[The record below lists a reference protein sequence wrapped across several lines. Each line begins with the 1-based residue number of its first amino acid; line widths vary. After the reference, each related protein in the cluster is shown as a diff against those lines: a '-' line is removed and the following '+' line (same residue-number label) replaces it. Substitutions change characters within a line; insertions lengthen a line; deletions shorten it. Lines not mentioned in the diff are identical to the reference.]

1 MNLYANGGSQVI
13 KHIYAG
19 SQKIWKV
26 YQGSSK
32 IWQLNKVNFKDWD
45 SSILKYE
52 EVVSGNPATAPSNP
66 SREGYEFIGWSPNSF
81 SSITSDTDIVA
92 QYSSSTITEVNS
104 VLVTNARSQNLSY
117 QNKAYGYMVWTG
129 SDLPVWQTN
138 PSLIFDNESFLG
150 QGLSNASV
158 RATGYNGQSR
168 STSSA
173 GRSGIT
179 LKSLVPTSTVLYT
192 KVKISPYIAV
202 WAVSENGG
210 TIHNNGW
217 DWTDRSDVTTD
228 HAMYMNSSQNI
239 ITGRAYYSR
248 GKYFQMKMTVADSN
262 GTQTLSSDILQTSL
276 ATNGWTTSAPS
287 PTTLT
292 FDFAPKIVAA
302 NLAKDAHTT
311 KLEFLE
317 GTTDSPA
324 WPMAL
329 NACCIY
335 QDTLNQ

>member
-1 MNLYANGGSQVI
+1 MNLYVNKNQVV

-19 SQKIWKV
+19 QQKIWKV

-45 SSILKYE
+45 SSVLKYE
-52 EVVSGNPATAPSNP
+52 EVVSGNPATAPGDP
-66 SREGYEFIGWSPNSF
+66 TREGYEFTGWSPSSF
-81 SSITSDTDIVA
+81 STITADTDIIA
-92 QYSSSTITEVNS
+92 QYEQSTITEVNA
-104 VLVTNARSQNLSY
+104 VLVTNAQSQTLSY
-117 QNKAYGYMVWTG
+117 QNKAYGYMVWSG
-129 SDLPVWQTN
+129 SDLPVWQTK
-138 PSLIFDNESFLG
+138 PSLIFDNESYLG
-150 QGLSNASV
+150 QGLANASV
-158 RATGYNGQSR
+158 TATGYNGQSR
-168 STSSA
+168 TTSIA
-173 GRSGIT
+173 GRSGIA
-179 LKSLVPTSTVLYT
+179 LKSITPKTTVLYT
-192 KVKISPYIAV
+192 KVKISPYICVYAI
-202 WAVSENGG
+202 SENGG
-210 TIHNNGW
+210 AIHNNGW

-248 GKYFQMKMTVADSN
+248 GKYFQVKMTVADSN
-262 GTQTLSSDILQTSL
+262 GTKTLSSDILQTSL

-292 FDFAPKIVAA
+292 FDFASKIVAA

-324 WPMAL
+324 WPMVL